1 MTSASLREGTKAA
14 VQKQTT
20 VSSRDARV
28 PWGGPC
34 PWGGGLSPRPM
45 TLLCHTALHCPPL
58 SPARTWPPSPAG
70 GAYARA
76 GVGGLGPRP
85 SEAMRPPRGRFRRRR
100 PPSRSRRQVL
110 HIARGPG
117 RTTAQDLRA
126 GHTGRS
132 DLAAHSGHTQLLT
145 GRRRPQ
151 HPWAPPC
158 CARHSRRAV
167 AALPRT
173 PQPISITNAS
183 APPPHRTSGRRLQVP
198 ESLGACH
205 VLSPPANGRK
215 RSGQP
220 APAPRRAQANRKGC
234 VCERRRGGGSLRTRR
249 PRSQVPGSRWR
260 PERSVRRRRAGG
272 PLPPPARAGLPPAAL
287 LGSRAAAAAVPPPP
301 PTLAPGDPAMPVR
314 TECPP
319 PAGASA
325 ASAASLIPP
334 PPINTQQPGV
344 ATSLLYSG
352 SKFRGHQK
360 SKGNSYDVEVV
371 LQVSAGAGPLAAPTG
386 RASPPPPRARGRRQ
400 AFGRPPPPRPARSPT
415 GPKPAIG
422 RLRPGPSSLWP
433 VAPGPALPP
442 APLRPCRALQWLPLI
457 RDPPRPEACLL
468 ATLSSSPRE
477 ASGPGARPPLLG
489 FPPCQGLARRPPP
502 SSPAPPTPPPP
513 AHPGSCPTPQAG
525 PSESVGSWPG
535 SLFLARPPA
544 QASQSPFPGS
554 LATSSPL
561 PVSLACL
568 PRPPRPVS
576 VFSSF
581 LVPADL
587 LSVFLAFIYT
597 ARTSSRSLI
606 PKYWETLLTQRYV
619 SYAVSFPVLTWI
631 PGSSQLE
638 AKRKF

>member
-1 MTSASLREGTKAA
+1 MLCTTLAA
-14 VQKQTT
+14 
-20 VSSRDARV
+20 
-28 PWGGPC
+28 
-34 PWGGGLSPRPM
+34 
-45 TLLCHTALHCPPL
+45 
-58 SPARTWPPSPAG
+58 
-70 GAYARA
+70 
-76 GVGGLGPRP
+76 
-85 SEAMRPPRGRFRRRR
+85 RRRR
-100 PPSRSRRQVL
+100 
-110 HIARGPG
+110 
-117 RTTAQDLRA
+117 
-126 GHTGRS
+126 
-132 DLAAHSGHTQLLT
+132 
-145 GRRRPQ
+145 
-151 HPWAPPC
+151 APPH
-158 CARHSRRAV
+158 AAANQHHKRLGPAPAPHLRKKTTSPREPRRLPRAV
-167 AALPRT
+167 
-173 PQPISITNAS
+173 S
-183 APPPHRTSGRRLQVP
+183 ARQWA
-198 ESLGACH
+198 EAQC
-205 VLSPPANGRK
+205 
-215 RSGQP
+215 QP

-272 PLPPPARAGLPPAAL
+272 PLPPHARAGLPPAAL

-477 ASGPGARPPLLG
+477 ASGPGARLLLLG
-489 FPPCQGLARRPPP
+489 FPPCQSLVSRLPP
-502 SSPAPPTPPPP
+502 SSPEPETPPPQPTLVP
-513 AHPGSCPTPQAG
+513 APPLRPGPLSLLGAG
-525 PSESVGSWPG
+525 LGASSWPG
-535 SLFLARPPA
+535 LLPRLLRVP
-544 QASQSPFPGS
+544 SPVPW
-554 LATSSPL
+554 PL
-561 PVSLACL
+561 PVHSQSLWPVCPDL
-568 PRPPRPVS
+568 PVRYLCSPPS
-576 VFSSF
+576 WFQQTCFLSSW
-581 LVPADL
+581 L
-587 LSVFLAFIYT
+587 LS
-597 ARTSSRSLI
+597 
-606 PKYWETLLTQRYV
+606 TQ
-619 SYAVSFPVLTWI
+619 
-631 PGSSQLE
+631 PGPPPGL
-638 AKRKF
+638 